1 MAASPIKN
9 DAYTARFHES
19 MSSITEALWNAHN
32 PNHYPFL
39 SHAFLYALETSGSVG
54 REAGMLPMYM
64 EVQQNSKT
72 VGFIPLYLNFTV
84 TANIFL
90 IGSGPAARK
99 RQASITT
106 PSSWWD
112 TLYTSGWTSTINEG
126 APLRSSR
133 CTLQMFADNTTS
145 AVTFCIASRKRL
157 ASSVNMDLSNAK
169 PINTIFLIKL

>member
-1 MAASPIKN
+1 MAMNWPPPPIKN
-9 DAYTARFHES
+9 DTYTARFHAS
-19 MSSITEALWNAHN
+19 MSSVTEALWNAHN

-72 VGFIPLYLNFTV
+72 VGFIPLFKFHSYGEY
-84 TANIFL
+84 IL

-106 PSSWWD
+106 PSYWWEHP
-112 TLYTSGWTSTINEG
+112 IH
-126 APLRSSR
+126 
-133 CTLQMFADNTTS
+133 Q
-145 AVTFCIASRKRL
+145 RL
-157 ASSVNMDLSNAK
+157 D
-169 PINTIFLIKL
+169 IDY